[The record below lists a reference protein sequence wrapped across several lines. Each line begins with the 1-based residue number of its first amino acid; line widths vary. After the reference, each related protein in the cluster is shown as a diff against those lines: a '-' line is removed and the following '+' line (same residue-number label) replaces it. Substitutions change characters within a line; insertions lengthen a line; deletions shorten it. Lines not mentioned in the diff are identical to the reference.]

1 MKYLFADLETFS
13 PLNLPQVGSFRYAE
27 DCEIL
32 LWGYAIDTEP
42 ARVWDCTNPQTK
54 EMPEALAKALKE
66 VQAGERK
73 IVWHNGMMF
82 DTVVLAAHG
91 YHIPLEMI
99 VDTMVIAY
107 QHGLPGALGDLCDVL
122 RMPTDKAKDKDGKRL
137 VQLFCKPQP
146 ECYRVR
152 RHDRYTK
159 PEDWIKFVNYCR
171 LDVEAERELFK
182 ALPKW
187 NCTEWEHRLQ
197 VLDAEINRRGVKVD
211 IELAKA
217 AVELSERRKG
227 ILAEETQRQTNGE
240 VGAATQRDALIGYMA
255 REYGWKIDTMTKAEL
270 EKRVDDPSVPE
281 PVRELLKLRL
291 MSTKTSIQKFKAL
304 LRRVNKDGRMR
315 GGLQF
320 RGAARTGRWCLT
332 GDHEVLTPNG
342 WVRLDEWQGG
352 EIACWN
358 VDETVDFMEAKALA
372 FPYEGEMCAIESK
385 RVSQI
390 STPDHRMACAWGT
403 KREWRVKTAEECA
416 LGKVR
421 IPYYGRRKLPW
432 FCVEEIPLRVAVM
445 TQADGHFSSRGRVT
459 FHFKKERKVARCQ
472 MLLSAAGIRFSRN
485 TYETG
490 TVFTVYP
497 SDIPEWLRAF
507 EEKVF
512 SPALFDADPDVFFDE
527 LSFWDGSVSTKN
539 SFQYSTAVRANADF
553 VQAFA
558 HMSGR
563 AAILLERPGRKEGWS
578 TIYTLNIW
586 ENGSNRSVVMPE
598 AHSKQAFKG
607 TVYCAETKTGFF
619 MVRRNGR
626 VWVTGNS
633 GRGMQLQN
641 LARPTVSQ
649 KEIDFATEVLK
660 QRDGT
665 FECFYDDPSVI
676 LPNLLR
682 GEIIA
687 PAGKKLIVADY
698 SNVEGRVLAW
708 LAGEEWKLQA
718 FRDFDAGHGHDLYK
732 LAYARAF
739 GVKPEDVTKPQ
750 RQIGKVLELALGYGG
765 GAAAFARF
773 ASGYGMNL
781 NEMAE
786 YVKSSAPRADWL
798 DAADS
803 YSFFAE
809 KKMTGGLERET
820 FIACETLKRLW
831 RKSNPKIVQFW
842 ANVGQAVQKTIVS
855 RESVRVGYVAFA
867 RTESFLVIR
876 LPSGRLL
883 CYPSPKTNPGVGKDS
898 FTYMGVNQFS
908 RKWEKIE
915 SYGAKAC
922 IAAGTPVLCRDG
934 WTPIEDVTP
943 QDEVWD
949 GVEWVRQEGAV
960 SKGAKQ
966 TLTAYGVR
974 MTPDHKVLTTE
985 GWRDASQSEKFSR
998 ADCRIPDGY
1007 GVCGF
1012 ERASHA
1018 VEVPV
1023 RCLREDGCSEFQS
1036 TRALQERQKP
1046 SVMRMPEREI
1056 HRRED
1061 RPARH
1066 ESDADMVSVALHE
1079 GALRDPDRA
1088 SMEELRGPRDHSLQ
1102 GVERVVREVLRGH
1115 GSDIPEG
1122 ATARSNRQRE
1132 GLLEGQLPM
1141 GIRSRELQQPAKD
1154 SARGREAA
1162 CGLVAGN
1169 RNRYDDPVL
1178 QTGARLP
1185 EGASVRQAGRDEQV
1199 YDLVNCGPRHRFVV
1213 LGEEGPLIVHNCE
1226 NITQAVACDL
1236 LSEGLLRMDAAGY
1249 KTVLTIHDEAI
1260 TEAPDTDEF
1269 TFKKMEHLMSTLPDW
1284 APGLPLVAAG
1294 YEADRY
1300 RKD

>member
-27 DCEIL
+27 DCEPL
-32 LWGYAIDTEP
+32 LWGYAIDNEP

-73 IVWHNGMMF
+73 IVWHNGMSF

-146 ECYRVR
+146 ECYKVR

-197 VLDAEINRRGVKVD
+197 VLDAEINRRGMQIDV
-211 IELAKA
+211 ELAEA
-217 AVELSERRKG
+217 AVELSERNKKL
-227 ILAEETQRQTNGE
+227 LAEETQRQTNGE
-240 VGAATQRDALIGYMA
+240 VGAATQRDALIDYMA

-320 RGAARTGRWCLT
+320 RGASRTGRW
-332 GDHEVLTPNG
+332 
-342 WVRLDEWQGG
+342 
-352 EIACWN
+352 
-358 VDETVDFMEAKALA
+358 
-372 FPYEGEMCAIESK
+372 
-385 RVSQI
+385 
-390 STPDHRMACAWGT
+390 
-403 KREWRVKTAEECA
+403 
-416 LGKVR
+416 
-421 IPYYGRRKLPW
+421 
-432 FCVEEIPLRVAVM
+432 
-445 TQADGHFSSRGRVT
+445 
-459 FHFKKERKVARCQ
+459 
-472 MLLSAAGIRFSRN
+472 
-485 TYETG
+485 
-490 TVFTVYP
+490 
-497 SDIPEWLRAF
+497 
-507 EEKVF
+507 
-512 SPALFDADPDVFFDE
+512 
-527 LSFWDGSVSTKN
+527 
-539 SFQYSTAVRANADF
+539 
-553 VQAFA
+553 
-558 HMSGR
+558 
-563 AAILLERPGRKEGWS
+563 
-578 TIYTLNIW
+578 
-586 ENGSNRSVVMPE
+586 
-598 AHSKQAFKG
+598 
-607 TVYCAETKTGFF
+607 
-619 MVRRNGR
+619 
-626 VWVTGNS
+626 S
-633 GRGMQLQN
+633 GRGFQGQN

-732 LAYARAF
+732 LAYAKAF

-765 GAAAFARF
+765 GAPAFARF
-773 ASGYGMNL
+773 AKAYGIDL
-781 NEMAE
+781 SDMAE
-786 YVKSSAPRADWL
+786 YVKSTAPRAVWL
-798 DAADS
+798 EAVDG
-803 YSFFAE
+803 YPYFVE
-809 KKMTGGLERET
+809 KNRTGGLEREP
-820 FIACETLKRLW
+820 FIACDVLKRLW

-842 ANVGQAVQKTIVS
+842 ANAGNAVQKTIVS

-1260 TEAPDTDEF
+1260 TEAPDTDEY

-1284 APGLPLVAAG
+1284 APGVPLVAAG
-1294 YEADRY
+1294 YEAYRY

>member
-32 LWGYAIDTEP
+32 LWGYAIDNEP

-146 ECYRVR
+146 ECYKVR

-197 VLDAEINRRGVKVD
+197 VLDAEINRRGMQIDV
-211 IELAKA
+211 ELAEA
-217 AVELSERRKG
+217 AVDLSERNKKL
-227 ILAEETQRQTNGE
+227 LAEETQRQTNGE
-240 VGAATQRDALIGYMA
+240 VGAATQRDALIDYMA

-320 RGAARTGRWCLT
+320 RGASRTGRW
-332 GDHEVLTPNG
+332 
-342 WVRLDEWQGG
+342 
-352 EIACWN
+352 
-358 VDETVDFMEAKALA
+358 
-372 FPYEGEMCAIESK
+372 
-385 RVSQI
+385 
-390 STPDHRMACAWGT
+390 
-403 KREWRVKTAEECA
+403 
-416 LGKVR
+416 
-421 IPYYGRRKLPW
+421 
-432 FCVEEIPLRVAVM
+432 
-445 TQADGHFSSRGRVT
+445 
-459 FHFKKERKVARCQ
+459 
-472 MLLSAAGIRFSRN
+472 
-485 TYETG
+485 
-490 TVFTVYP
+490 
-497 SDIPEWLRAF
+497 
-507 EEKVF
+507 
-512 SPALFDADPDVFFDE
+512 
-527 LSFWDGSVSTKN
+527 
-539 SFQYSTAVRANADF
+539 
-553 VQAFA
+553 
-558 HMSGR
+558 
-563 AAILLERPGRKEGWS
+563 
-578 TIYTLNIW
+578 
-586 ENGSNRSVVMPE
+586 
-598 AHSKQAFKG
+598 
-607 TVYCAETKTGFF
+607 
-619 MVRRNGR
+619 
-626 VWVTGNS
+626 S
-633 GRGMQLQN
+633 GRGFQGQN

-718 FRDFDAGHGHDLYK
+718 FRDFDAGYGHDLYK

-765 GAAAFARF
+765 GAPAFARF
-773 ASGYGMNL
+773 AKAYGIDL
-781 NEMAE
+781 SDMAE
-786 YVKSSAPRADWL
+786 YVKSTAPRAVWL
-798 DAADS
+798 EAVDG
-803 YSFFAE
+803 YPYFVE
-809 KKMTGGLERET
+809 KNRTGGLEREA

-831 RKSNPKIVQFW
+831 RKTNPKIVQFW
-842 ANVGQAVQKTIVS
+842 ANVGQAVQKAIVS

-883 CYPSPKTNPGVGKDS
+883 CYPSPKTNPSVGKDS
-898 FTYMGVNQFS
+898 FTYAGTNQFS

-922 IAAGTPVLCRDG
+922 IAAGTPVLCRNG

-943 QDEVWD
+943 LDEVWD
-949 GVEWVRQEGAV
+949 GVEWVPQFGPVNNGTRECI
-960 SKGAKQ
+960 K
-966 TLTAYGVR
+966 AYGVW
-974 MTPDHKVLTTE
+974 MTPDHKVLTVE
-985 GWRDASQSEKFSR
+985 GWKDAASQFDRAEVRLPNSCFRGRVASTEEAGMDVHMQCVRQCQDANNGRTSMEGKTPVCHGLRVPPRPFAKFWIEDPRHVAIAALPYLLRDDKSVLR
-998 ADCRIPDGY
+998 SFYEGLC
-1007 GVCGF
+1007 
-1012 ERASHA
+1012 A
-1018 VEVPV
+1018 V
-1023 RCLREDGCSEFQS
+1023 RRSGHYCLR
-1036 TRALQERQKP
+1036 P
-1046 SVMRMPEREI
+1046 
-1056 HRRED
+1056 
-1061 RPARH
+1061 
-1066 ESDADMVSVALHE
+1066 VA
-1079 GALRDPDRA
+1079 
-1088 SMEELRGPRDHSLQ
+1088 
-1102 GVERVVREVLRGH
+1102 RVVRELLGGYGGRLR
-1115 GSDIPEG
+1115 
-1122 ATARSNRQRE
+1122 RQPNA
-1132 GLLEGQLPM
+1132 GQEGQLRALLARKLPV
-1141 GIRSRELQQPAKD
+1141 GVCREASQQPTEH
-1154 SARGREAA
+1154 RFVPREADSRM
-1162 CGLVAGN
+1162 GPRVGHIEKHHFESHSS
-1169 RNRYDDPVL
+1169 
-1178 QTGARLP
+1178 RLP
-1185 EGASVRQAGRDEQV
+1185 GTPSTAQGQIAKEVF
-1199 YDLVNCGPRHRFVV
+1199 DLTNCGPRHRFVV

-1294 YEADRY
+1294 YEAYRY

>member
-32 LWGYAIDTEP
+32 LWGYAIDNEP

-146 ECYRVR
+146 ECYKVR

-227 ILAEETQRQTNGE
+227 LLAEETQRQTNGE
-240 VGAATQRDALIGYMA
+240 VGAATQRDALIDYMA

-641 LARPTVSQ
+641 LARPTMPQ
-649 KEIDFATEVLK
+649 REIDFAAAVLK
-660 QRDGT
+660 DGT
-665 FECFYDDPSVI
+665 FECFYEDPSSV

-773 ASGYGMNL
+773 ASGYGMDL

-786 YVKSSAPRADWL
+786 YVKSSAPRANWL

-831 RKSNPKIVQFW
+831 RKTNPKIVQFW
-842 ANVGQAVQKTIVS
+842 ANVGQAVQKAIVS

-915 SYGAKAC
+915 SYGAKN
-922 IAAGTPVLCRDG
+922 V
-934 WTPIEDVTP
+934 
-943 QDEVWD
+943 
-949 GVEWVRQEGAV
+949 
-960 SKGAKQ
+960 
-966 TLTAYGVR
+966 
-974 MTPDHKVLTTE
+974 
-985 GWRDASQSEKFSR
+985 
-998 ADCRIPDGY
+998 
-1007 GVCGF
+1007 
-1012 ERASHA
+1012 
-1018 VEVPV
+1018 
-1023 RCLREDGCSEFQS
+1023 
-1036 TRALQERQKP
+1036 
-1046 SVMRMPEREI
+1046 
-1056 HRRED
+1056 
-1061 RPARH
+1061 
-1066 ESDADMVSVALHE
+1066 
-1079 GALRDPDRA
+1079 
-1088 SMEELRGPRDHSLQ
+1088 
-1102 GVERVVREVLRGH
+1102 
-1115 GSDIPEG
+1115 
-1122 ATARSNRQRE
+1122 
-1132 GLLEGQLPM
+1132 
-1141 GIRSRELQQPAKD
+1141 
-1154 SARGREAA
+1154 
-1162 CGLVAGN
+1162 
-1169 RNRYDDPVL
+1169 
-1178 QTGARLP
+1178 
-1185 EGASVRQAGRDEQV
+1185 
-1199 YDLVNCGPRHRFVV
+1199 
-1213 LGEEGPLIVHNCE
+1213 E

-1294 YEADRY
+1294 YEAYRY

>member
-32 LWGYAIDTEP
+32 LWGYAIDNEP

-146 ECYRVR
+146 ECYKVR

-197 VLDAEINRRGVKVD
+197 VLDAEINRRGMQIDVD
-211 IELAKA
+211 LAEA
-217 AVELSERRKG
+217 AVELSERNKKL
-227 ILAEETQRQTNGE
+227 LAEETQRQTNGE
-240 VGAATQRDALIGYMA
+240 VGAATQRDALIDYMA

-320 RGAARTGRWCLT
+320 RGASRTGRW
-332 GDHEVLTPNG
+332 
-342 WVRLDEWQGG
+342 
-352 EIACWN
+352 
-358 VDETVDFMEAKALA
+358 
-372 FPYEGEMCAIESK
+372 
-385 RVSQI
+385 
-390 STPDHRMACAWGT
+390 
-403 KREWRVKTAEECA
+403 
-416 LGKVR
+416 
-421 IPYYGRRKLPW
+421 
-432 FCVEEIPLRVAVM
+432 
-445 TQADGHFSSRGRVT
+445 
-459 FHFKKERKVARCQ
+459 
-472 MLLSAAGIRFSRN
+472 
-485 TYETG
+485 
-490 TVFTVYP
+490 
-497 SDIPEWLRAF
+497 
-507 EEKVF
+507 
-512 SPALFDADPDVFFDE
+512 
-527 LSFWDGSVSTKN
+527 
-539 SFQYSTAVRANADF
+539 
-553 VQAFA
+553 
-558 HMSGR
+558 
-563 AAILLERPGRKEGWS
+563 
-578 TIYTLNIW
+578 
-586 ENGSNRSVVMPE
+586 
-598 AHSKQAFKG
+598 
-607 TVYCAETKTGFF
+607 
-619 MVRRNGR
+619 
-626 VWVTGNS
+626 S
-633 GRGMQLQN
+633 GRGFQGQN

-649 KEIDFATEVLK
+649 KEIDFATKVLK

-732 LAYARAF
+732 LAYAKAF

-765 GAAAFARF
+765 GAPAFARF
-773 ASGYGMNL
+773 AKAYGIDL
-781 NEMAE
+781 SDMAE
-786 YVKSSAPRADWL
+786 YVKSTAPRAVWL
-798 DAADS
+798 EAVDG
-803 YSFFAE
+803 YPYFVE
-809 KKMTGGLERET
+809 KNRTGGLEREA
-820 FIACETLKRLW
+820 FIACDVLKRLW
-831 RKSNPKIVQFW
+831 RKTNPKIVQFW
-842 ANVGQAVQKTIVS
+842 ANAGNAVQKTIVS

-915 SYGAKAC
+915 SYGAKN
-922 IAAGTPVLCRDG
+922 V
-934 WTPIEDVTP
+934 
-943 QDEVWD
+943 
-949 GVEWVRQEGAV
+949 
-960 SKGAKQ
+960 
-966 TLTAYGVR
+966 
-974 MTPDHKVLTTE
+974 
-985 GWRDASQSEKFSR
+985 
-998 ADCRIPDGY
+998 
-1007 GVCGF
+1007 
-1012 ERASHA
+1012 
-1018 VEVPV
+1018 
-1023 RCLREDGCSEFQS
+1023 
-1036 TRALQERQKP
+1036 
-1046 SVMRMPEREI
+1046 
-1056 HRRED
+1056 
-1061 RPARH
+1061 
-1066 ESDADMVSVALHE
+1066 
-1079 GALRDPDRA
+1079 
-1088 SMEELRGPRDHSLQ
+1088 
-1102 GVERVVREVLRGH
+1102 
-1115 GSDIPEG
+1115 
-1122 ATARSNRQRE
+1122 
-1132 GLLEGQLPM
+1132 
-1141 GIRSRELQQPAKD
+1141 
-1154 SARGREAA
+1154 
-1162 CGLVAGN
+1162 
-1169 RNRYDDPVL
+1169 
-1178 QTGARLP
+1178 
-1185 EGASVRQAGRDEQV
+1185 
-1199 YDLVNCGPRHRFVV
+1199 
-1213 LGEEGPLIVHNCE
+1213 E

-1260 TEAPDTDEF
+1260 TEAPDTDEY

-1294 YEADRY
+1294 YEAYRY